1 MSAYAYTRRRGREM
15 YHIYIEYYNTEH
27 MVLEIQT
34 DMEFYSTL
42 DRLLDS
48 DYRVLQ
54 IKKIVV

>member
-1 MSAYAYTRRRGREM
+1 M

-27 MVLEIQT
+27 MVLELET
-34 DMEFYSTL
+34 DVEFSSTL

-54 IKKIVV
+54 IKKNVV

>member
-1 MSAYAYTRRRGREM
+1 M

>member
-1 MSAYAYTRRRGREM
+1 MSVYAYTKRRGREM

-27 MVLEIQT
+27 RVLEIET
-34 DMEFYSTL
+34 DIEFYSTL

-54 IKKIVV
+54 IKKNVV